1 MTFLPI
7 VERELLVAARRGR
20 THWVRFALTAGT
32 ALLLMRFFLG
42 FGVVNPAVMGQAAFG
57 WLSATAF
64 VLACASCLLTADT
77 LSAERREGTLGLLF
91 LTELRSWDITL
102 GKLAATGL
110 GAVYAGLAFTPLLML
125 PVVAGGVT
133 GWEAARTAL
142 ALLAVLL
149 VSLGAG
155 LAASA
160 REAVQMR
167 AWRHAGLWVTGTVLV
182 PALWAWLAPAGL
194 GQPLGLLSPLMTL
207 LQAQDTAYRSAPADF
222 WTSLAIQFL
231 HAVLLVT
238 CAGVFLRRSLLE
250 AVAQERPRSRV
261 QPQRPQEYSSE
272 PFSNASYLA
281 VNAPRPARPRS
292 RAGFDAAHPLEWLVE
307 RQRGQ
312 QAVCW
317 TAAGLMCLSSPMW
330 ILQPILRWFSP
341 AMLVPAAWHLLSG
354 LSLLA
359 KGLLAWLACRFLFEA
374 RRSGELELLLATPVG
389 ARTLIEAHWA
399 AMKRR
404 LRGPV
409 ALMLVPLALHAGTA
423 FILLAGAGAG
433 GTWGISLLLS
443 GLYPF
448 LNALELL
455 FSVLALSWLGMW
467 FGLTARRLSNA
478 VALTLAWAV
487 GLPMLLHFLWSMTL
501 WLLPAPGRP
510 GSNWMAF
517 WWLGSYLSVC
527 AVLLVVSYGT
537 SHYLRGCPPAHLM
550 SLGWRDVVRS
560 LPRQLAAWVRACRR
574 WKT

>member
-42 FGVVNPAVMGQAAFG
+42 FGVVNPAVMGQAAFV
-57 WLSATAF
+57 WLSSTAF
-64 VLACASCLLTADT
+64 VLACAACLLTADT

-102 GKLAATGL
+102 GKLASGAL

-142 ALLAVLL
+142 ALLAGLL

-160 REAVQMR
+160 REVVQMR
-167 AWRHAGLWVTGTVLV
+167 AWRQAGLWVAGTVGL
-182 PALWAWLAPAGL
+182 PALWAWLAPSAGL
-194 GQPLGLLSPLMTL
+194 PLGLLSPLMTL
-207 LQAQDTAYRSAPADF
+207 LQAQDTAYRTAPAEF

-231 HAVLLVT
+231 HAGLLVT
-238 CAGVFLRRSLLE
+238 CAGAFLRRSPLE
-250 AVAQERPRSRV
+250 ALVQERPRSRLV
-261 QPQRPQEYSSE
+261 PQEPAGYSSE

-281 VNAPRPARPRS
+281 VNPPRPARPRS
-292 RAGFDAAHPLEWLVE
+292 RSGFVEAHLLQWLVD

-312 QAVCW
+312 RALCW
-317 TAAGLMCLSSPMW
+317 TAAGLLCLSSPGW
-330 ILQPILRWFSP
+330 ILQPFLRWFP
-341 AMLVPAAWHLLSG
+341 TAMLAPVAWPLLSG
-354 LSLLA
+354 LALLA
-359 KGLLAWLACRFLFEA
+359 KALLAWAACRFLFEA

-409 ALMLVPLALHAGTA
+409 ALILIPVALHVGAA
-423 FILLAGAGAG
+423 FLLLARAGAG

-443 GLYPF
+443 ALYPF

-455 FSVLALSWLGMW
+455 SCLLAINWLGMW
-467 FGLTARRLSNA
+467 FGLTARRLANA

-501 WLLPAPGRP
+501 WLLPAPGRS

-517 WWLGSYLSVC
+517 WWLGSHLSVC
-527 AVLLVVSYGT
+527 AALLALSYGT
-537 SHYLRGCPPAHLM
+537 SHYLRGCTPAQLV
-550 SLGWRDVVRS
+550 SRGWRDVVRD

-574 WKT
+574 WRA